1 MNDDV
6 RRGALWTERGY
17 VVELNG
23 VYNSIDFGVSTFG
36 AKKYQREDMYER
48 EGGSEGR
55 WEERIE
61 ERWEK
66 RNEKRYEAAIGLLLS
81 WWTNERWHGNKD
93 GALFG

>member
-55 WEERIE
+55 
-61 ERWEK
+61 
-66 RNEKRYEAAIGLLLS
+66 
-81 WWTNERWHGNKD
+81 
-93 GALFG
+93 